1 MRQKR
6 ITEFFPSAAGA
17 AAKPPQVSSFMKLPP
32 NVRMVIYRHAGI
44 GQDTAATEA
53 FIDLNCWSLDYEPAP
68 VESEDGRELA
78 RLRRNWKS
86 RIPINLLG
94 VSRAIRNEV
103 ESALY
108 SSHAWGASASGRG
121 GLDVLENLSSRAMK
135 AMRCL
140 LVSLTPCACSGCIVT
155 GICPHPIPVDARFR
169 LSTYEPA
176 LDFGPEDDSWA
187 WEHTATYRK
196 ERPLDIRSSL
206 DARIVSQWERVC
218 TKLSQHAEPQRLRLY
233 VRCVVGDVRTAERVA
248 KPLRRFKSSLQ
259 ELGVS
264 FGPRTRN
271 APTPRDEAVLALAG
285 SAVQGAT
292 YQPAFPFFDLP
303 TELQLQILSHTH
315 LVLHPFEVRYVAG
328 RPLLSRSDL
337 SSSNEQIIEL
347 SRIDGNLAWILS
359 KTFCPEGKH
368 SNAAL
373 WGPCIRCNVPVAYFL
388 VSKRFRNLAV
398 EVFYGSNR
406 IVVAYNN
413 IAWCTAPVGNP
424 GPLAGQR
431 SAIGPQMPLLHVLRH
446 LTRLTLVAWI
456 QRRVRATVDF
466 TALVGILR
474 AHAHLPS
481 LTLELHARDASERD
495 EMLAALRG
503 IPAVGSQGRRRR
515 RHAEIYRII
524 VRHLRE
530 GLAARG
536 LKAFLLYL
544 WWEDYGA
551 RATSDDAAMRRAIE
565 REKEMEVMG
574 AGYDSG
580 KWGKEQRRRAFP
592 FARIQWY

>member
-32 NVRMVIYRHAGI
+32 NVRMVIYRLAGI
-44 GQDTAATEA
+44 GQDTAATEV
-53 FIDLNCWSLDYEPAP
+53 FIDLNCWSLDYEPATA
-68 VESEDGRELA
+68 ESEDGRELA

-94 VSRAIRNEV
+94 VSRAIRDEV

-108 SSHAWGASASGRG
+108 SSHAWGASASGSG

-155 GICPHPIPVDARFR
+155 GICLHPIPVDVRFR

-176 LDFGPEDDSWA
+176 LALGPEDGSWA
-187 WEHTATYRK
+187 WEHAATYRND
-196 ERPLDIRSSL
+196 RPLDIRSSL

-218 TKLSQHAEPQRLRLY
+218 TKLSQHAESQRLRLY
-233 VRCVVGDVRTAERVA
+233 VRCAVGDVRTAERVA

-264 FGPRTRN
+264 FGQRTRN
-271 APTPRDEAVLALAG
+271 VPTPRDEALLALAR
-285 SAVQGAT
+285 STVQVAT

-303 TELQLQILSHTH
+303 TELQLQILSFTH
-315 LVLHPFEVRYVAG
+315 LVLHPFELKYIAG
-328 RPLLSRSDL
+328 RPVLSHSDL
-337 SSSNEQIIEL
+337 SSSEEKIVEL

-368 SNAAL
+368 NNAAL
-373 WGPCIRCNVPVAYFL
+373 WGPCTRCNVPVAYFL
-388 VSKRFRNLAV
+388 VSKWFRNLAL

-413 IAWCTAPVGNP
+413 IAWCTAPAGNP
-424 GPLAGQR
+424 SPLAGQR
-431 SAIGPQMPLLHVLRH
+431 PAIGPQMPLLHVLRH
-446 LTRLTLVAWI
+446 ITQLTLVASIRWC
-456 QRRVRATVDF
+456 VRATVDF

-481 LTLELHARDASERD
+481 LTLELHTRDASERD

-503 IPAVGSQGRRRR
+503 IPAVGGQRRRRR
-515 RHAEIYRII
+515 RHAEIYRVI

-551 RATSDDAAMRRAIE
+551 GVTSDDAAMRRALE

-574 AGYDSG
+574 AGYDSE
-580 KWGKEQRRRAFP
+580 KWGKEQQRRAFP
-592 FARIQWY
+592 RPRIRWY